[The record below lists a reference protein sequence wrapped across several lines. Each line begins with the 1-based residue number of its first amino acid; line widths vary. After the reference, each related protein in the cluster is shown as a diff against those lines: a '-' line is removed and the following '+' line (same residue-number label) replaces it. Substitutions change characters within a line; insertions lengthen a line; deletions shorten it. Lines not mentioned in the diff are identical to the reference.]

1 MFYVVLLLVSLS
13 AASMGYFISASFEED
28 IMAQS
33 MAPLI
38 VFPLIL
44 FGGLISNNKSQLA
57 WLSWIQY
64 ISPIKYGAEALLS
77 NEFINDPNNIKN
89 DLMSFLSYNLGYSYC
104 CAILILLI
112 FGFRTIAFF
121 CLKLRVKKF

>member
-64 ISPIKYGAEALLS
+64 ISPIKYAPESHESLDES
-77 NEFINDPNNIKN
+77 QII
-89 DLMSFLSYNLGYSYC
+89 
-104 CAILILLI
+104 
-112 FGFRTIAFF
+112 
-121 CLKLRVKKF
+121 

>member
-1 MFYVVLLLVSLS
+1 MFYVVLLLVCLS
-13 AASMGYFISASFEED
+13 AASMGYFISASFED
-28 IMAQS
+28 DVFAQS

-38 VFPLIL
+38 VFPFIL
-44 FGGLISNNKSQLA
+44 FGGLVSNNKSQLA

-64 ISPIKYGAEALLS
+64 ISPIKYGAEALLW
-77 NEFINDPNNIKN
+77 NEFTIDPNGIKN
-89 DLMSFLSYNLGYSYC
+89 DMMSFLSYNLGYSYC

-112 FGFRTIAFF
+112 LGFRTIAFF